1 MRRTRA
7 VLANIQAVSPE
18 FKTISSIVV
27 SAFIKVKE
35 VLAFEM
41 AKPSISAVTKY
52 RSYGFRG
59 MTKAPYLLHLGYDN
73 SPLM

>member
-27 SAFIKVKE
+27 STFIKVKE

-41 AKPSISAVTKY
+41 AKPSSSAVTKY
-52 RSYGFRG
+52 RS
-59 MTKAPYLLHLGYDN
+59 
-73 SPLM
+73 